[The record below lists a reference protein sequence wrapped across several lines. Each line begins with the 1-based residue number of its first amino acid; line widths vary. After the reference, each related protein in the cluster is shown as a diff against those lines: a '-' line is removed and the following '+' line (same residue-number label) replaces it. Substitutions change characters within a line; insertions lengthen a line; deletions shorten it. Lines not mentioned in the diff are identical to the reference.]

1 MTTTTMTTNGDGFL
15 QPRPTPLARSLA
27 RYGAIC
33 SCIVTRQFVPPSLG
47 PSVSQDSVERPI
59 IMPLSAVTTTTST
72 ATAAATV
79 ARPVSAVA
87 MAKNG
92 VCVDIWVRSQVHR
105 RRRCRAPVATDAA
118 ENTCW

>member
-1 MTTTTMTTNGDGFL
+1 MADRGGYDDDDYDNKRRRIL
-15 QPRPTPLARSLA
+15 QPPPTPLARSLA

-33 SCIVTRQFVPPSLG
+33 SCIVTRQ
-47 PSVSQDSVERPI
+47 SVSQDSVERPI
-59 IMPLSAVTTTTST
+59 IMPLSAVTTAST

-105 RRRCRAPVATDAA
+105 RRPCRCRAPVATDAA